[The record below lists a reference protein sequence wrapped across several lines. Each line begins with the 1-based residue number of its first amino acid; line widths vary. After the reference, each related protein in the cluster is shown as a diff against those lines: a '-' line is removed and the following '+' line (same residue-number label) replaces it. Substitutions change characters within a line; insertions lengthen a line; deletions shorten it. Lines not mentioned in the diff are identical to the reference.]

1 MSIPLKFASVS
12 KRYAQRDI
20 LCGVDLSI
28 AAGETIGLLGVNGA
42 GKSTLLKSM
51 LDLTSI
57 DGGHI
62 EVFGK
67 DHRKPAAREHLA
79 YLAEQFVAPHYAT
92 GSDFLRYVTRLHGIT
107 PTTTSI
113 AEECRGLELDADVLR
128 HPAGRYSK
136 GMMQKLGLIGCLL
149 TRRPLLVLDEPMSGL
164 DPQARALFKSRLG
177 QLKDAGVT
185 VLFSTHSLED
195 IAAGSDRVA
204 VLNLGRICFIGT
216 VGEFRGHY
224 PAVTLEQSF
233 LHCIGAAA

>member
-12 KRYAQRDI
+12 KRYAQRDV
-20 LCGVDLSI
+20 LRGVDLSI
-28 AAGETIGLLGVNGA
+28 ATGETIGFLGVNGA

-62 EVFGK
+62 EIFGR

-107 PTTTSI
+107 PTIASI
-113 AEECRGLELDADVLR
+113 AEECRGLDLDADVLR
-128 HPAGRYSK
+128 HPAGRYSR

-149 TRRPLLVLDEPMSGL
+149 IGRPLLVLDEPMSGL
-164 DPQARALFKSRLG
+164 DPQARALFKSRLK

-185 VLFSTHSLED
+185 VLFSTHSPGD
-195 IAAGSDRVA
+195 IAAVSDRVA
-204 VLNLGRICFIGT
+204 VLNFGRIYFVGT
-216 VGEFRGHY
+216 ADEFRGHY
-224 PAVTLEQSF
+224 PGATLEQSF
-233 LHCIGAAA
+233 LRCIGVAA